1 MDLFVLQHV
10 HTFDDGEDDVKMI
23 GVYSSQEQAKAAL
36 ERISTRL
43 GFCDAP
49 EGFSI
54 DLYVLNEDHW
64 TEGYSTV
71 TDDE

>member
-1 MDLFVLQHV
+1 
-10 HTFDDGEDDVKMI
+10 MI

-54 DLYVLNEDHW
+54 DLYVLNEDYW